1 MIHLKQYILEGLA
14 FNQITDFEGLKK
26 IDHLN
31 INKYQ
36 DAELDDIIKD
46 IVGDDINYE
55 IFKYS
60 DSGNYFKIDYEYDR
74 GLFTMNHENTEVD
87 WKGKKGILYY
97 NGHKIL
103 ELGEGSIGK
112 ISTKDQ
118 ETITCTLYNS
128 IFVDVDS
135 KDINGEHIDNLIGD
149 KLSGVTGENVWRQ
162 SYYKQMTALNNY
174 LETPWEFKMVHYS
187 GTDDNVMKAYAEFVN
202 AYKKTNN
209 KSNSKDAYDPS
220 DVILYKKS
228 ETSNIV
234 GILNDCTN
242 KCKDD
247 PTEAKKL
254 YLEEL
259 FKKGLCRGISLK
271 QVRGKGE
278 CEEFNVGVNSNK
290 IQKVNKYKLIKSD
303 KQLYIKAYGKFL
315 LSDITDENG
324 NEVKDGKEMEVTLR
338 QFGSNQVAVD
348 VNNGG
353 PALGKCPV
361 NVWRGILDLKG
372 VKGIKD
378 NVEKANEFL
387 NTNPQ
392 KCEQIKLII
401 QGALKEGGDCL
412 PFILL
417 H

>member
-1 MIHLKQYILEGLA
+1 MIQLKQYILESLA
-14 FNQITDFEGLKK
+14 FINATDFKGLKQ
-26 IDHLN
+26 ISHLN
-31 INKYQ
+31 INKYH
-36 DAELDDIIKD
+36 DDELDNIIKD
-46 IVGDDINYE
+46 IVGDDIDYE

-74 GLFTMNHENTEVD
+74 GLFTINHEKVKVE
-87 WKGKKGILYY
+87 WKGKKGVLSY
-97 NGHKIL
+97 NNHKIL

-135 KDINGEHIDNLIGD
+135 KDINEEHINNIIGD
-149 KLSGVTGENVWRQ
+149 KLSGVTSENVWRQ
-162 SYYKQMTALNNY
+162 SYYKQMIALNSY

-187 GTDDNVMKAYAEFVN
+187 ETDDEVMKAYAEFVK
-202 AYKKTNN
+202 AYKKINN

-228 ETSNIV
+228 EASSIA
-234 GILNDCTN
+234 GILN
-242 KCKDD
+242 KCADECKND
-247 PTEAKKL
+247 PIQAKQK

-259 FKKGLCRGISLK
+259 FKSGLCRGISLK
-271 QVRGKGE
+271 QVRGAGQ

-290 IQKVNKYKLIKSD
+290 IQKVDKYNLIKSD

-324 NEVKDGKEMEVTLR
+324 KEVKDEKEMEVTLR

-361 NVWRGILDLKG
+361 NVWKGILDLKE
-372 VKGIKD
+372 VKGIKA